1 MAKPVILYALNDSKA
16 WSIGGLAATHGGL
29 DEIGIKHKI
38 AYGDIKDKNV
48 SNVIAVFAN
57 ASRAKNI
64 LRRSMYGSIGGQG
77 MGILAGIVDANQW
90 LKDFGILTSFT
101 DQYTLVIEAEKIS
114 SVEVKDYYKILK
126 NEYKKVPEFN
136 KVFENFIK
144 VSLALEKIIEREKY
158 NFTGL
163 KCTFDLS
170 DNYCSACLAQSRLAN
185 RGYISAC
192 LNDSNGALPSYILS
206 LLKNNNEPVFTADV
220 NLAIREGNM
229 IKLIDDGAASPKLT
243 LNPKEEAELCFQP
256 KLEAKASKS
265 RWQVCY
271 ASD

>member
-144 VSLALEKIIEREKY
+144 VSLWK
-158 NFTGL
+158 
-163 KCTFDLS
+163 
-170 DNYCSACLAQSRLAN
+170 SAYR
-185 RGYISAC
+185 
-192 LNDSNGALPSYILS
+192 
-206 LLKNNNEPVFTADV
+206 
-220 NLAIREGNM
+220 
-229 IKLIDDGAASPKLT
+229 
-243 LNPKEEAELCFQP
+243 
-256 KLEAKASKS
+256 
-265 RWQVCY
+265 
-271 ASD
+271 